1 MKMLK
6 IFMNEF
12 LFISLVNTEKDF
24 CHLVDAESD
33 FFMEEEDLFLLFILG
48 FIYLG
53 YSIMSQTLS
62 GVDSWVNNLFH

>member
-33 FFMEEEDLFLLFILG
+33 FFMEEEDILLPCILG
-48 FIYLG
+48 FI
-53 YSIMSQTLS
+53 
-62 GVDSWVNNLFH
+62 